1 MNRSRW
7 LQAGFVFVAALLL
20 VLWRAQRPAST
31 VTSGTDAALLAP
43 GSAPASTPADGGAR
57 PGAASVQPAAPSV
70 VATPVPVVAVRPA
83 PPSPVAQFNSWTE
96 KYLAAAPAEK
106 AALLAEGEALA
117 KARREQMLGL
127 IKTSPEQALAQALP
141 YRLRKG
147 LPDSITAQLE
157 ERVSGR
163 GNFTAYYATPL
174 PDQAVKAPSVWR
186 QAVIQGRTYDVF
198 TYGRRL
204 QQRSA
209 NGLSLQGIALA
220 TTVGAPAAESR
231 ALALAVSPVRVLE
244 PAEAADFVAAGK
256 IQPDAI
262 CSVSGQASSVAG
274 QQTLADFG
282 GDIVSFCKPNHA
294 ADLNQSLS
302 GLWGDA
308 GGGGGG
314 LPVGASTQGAKSL
327 LFIRLRFPDELIE
340 PITEDAAYQVMD
352 EVNNFFV
359 ENSYNTLSI
368 TPTVTPLLTLPRTKT
383 QYDSPPPTGG
393 ALFGPGV
400 TIIYNDALAVAAAA
414 GYDSAN
420 YDLNCIVFTP
430 VPTFN
435 FGGLAGENRV
445 WLQASGA
452 GLIAHEYGHIFG
464 LAHANFWN
472 TKGAPIPFGT
482 IDPDGRI
489 GHDSIIG
496 AGLDVEYG
504 DPFDTMGGGGRTGDI
519 YDGAAGLAQ
528 FNAVHKHRLH
538 WLPDAAV
545 QTVTTNATNRVYAF
559 DATSLEPGKIHAL
572 KIRKDDERD
581 YWISHRQKLTQN
593 PWMMNGVQLHWNG
606 WSQTKGGSSELLD
619 TTPGSRQGLA
629 DSALVIGRTFTDPGL
644 QLYITPIAK
653 GGVSPHPWID
663 VVVNFGPFPTNVP
676 PTVSISASSQ
686 TVGSNGLVT
695 LTARAVDANGDALAY
710 AWDFG
715 DDAFGTNGPVVTK
728 SWTTNAEYV
737 VRCVVSDMKGGEA
750 SAYQV
755 IRVGSPPTRRIY
767 GRVTD
772 PIGNPVQGV
781 RIHNGVDGPG
791 YRLTYSD
798 SDGYYT
804 LVNLIS
810 GSYTCE
816 GFLYGYKTAPDNF
829 INPVVIAGADLVE
842 INFVATALPV
852 VGITAVTN
860 TAEGG
865 SPGQF
870 IVSRNGSI
878 SEPLTVLFQPSGKA
892 VGLNPFFPFFFYDY
906 ESVTN
911 QTIQGNAVGAT
922 NLFYS
927 VVIPAGAYSTNI
939 TVQPFDD
946 GAFEGS
952 EDVVIDLK
960 LQSQVFRDSSYL
972 TVTNTLVIVS
982 NQFNIPGW
990 EVITVNGQAITFQ
1003 TYPDYV
1009 LGPSATARVMIQD
1022 NELVTLPFVSIQ
1034 ASESEASESEAME
1047 SGNDYAEFTISRF
1060 GSWDNAL
1067 TIHFT
1072 VSGTAFSGADYV
1084 ALPPTVTIPAGQ
1096 GSVILPVKAINDLFV
1111 EGTETVILNLTS
1123 DAAYLGSGSAT
1134 VYIVDDDLPLITVS
1148 TTDATALESGG
1159 TGTFTVTRTGNL
1171 AQDLLV
1177 NYLVFGTAL
1186 SALDYNVLSGSV
1198 IIPAGASS
1206 TTVTVNPKQD
1216 AVLEGAETVSIF
1228 ISDSET
1234 YNIGSPNSAIVT
1246 ILDDEL
1252 PTINIAS
1259 TTPGAVEGGASALFT
1274 LTRTGPTN
1282 NDVLVFFQVAGTA
1295 IHQADY
1301 AAIGNS
1307 LLIPSGASTGFI
1319 TIQAI
1324 SDQFRESA
1332 ENVLVLLSN
1341 SPSYNLGN
1349 SIRAEAI
1356 IAANGGDTNRPAV
1369 GFTLKNSS
1377 GLESKSLVTLGV
1389 AISAPPVTNTIV
1401 QYRVTGGTA
1410 SNGVDYTLLGTGI
1423 LLWTNG
1429 GAPIQDIKLNVVN
1442 DANLE
1447 PNETIIVTLFDPDLV
1462 LTNVTSVT
1470 NVTPTTTN
1478 IVYTTNTIQVPTNAF
1493 LDVVKSHTYTIID
1506 DDLSEVSIVAAESDA
1521 RENGPKNGLFVINR
1535 VGSTNNALTVNFFV
1549 TGTASS
1555 RTDYVPLGN
1564 SVIIPAGS
1572 NYVNLYVIPVDDQ
1585 VEEFTETVN
1594 VELYSA
1600 PGAHLGSSSFATVC
1614 ITDNDGTIQFTLA
1627 SYQVNEYESNAVIN
1641 VQRTG
1646 DSNLTVTVDY
1656 LIKNGTATNGLDYFT
1671 TNGTLTFPPG
1681 VVNQRFTIAITNDL
1695 LVEATET
1702 VSLVLTNPTGGVPLG
1717 GQNVATLNILDDDI
1731 AFEFAAPVFRANEN
1745 GTNAYVTV
1753 SRLGVFTNAVFVSFS
1768 TTNGTATNSLDY
1780 IGTNLLLNFAAGQ
1793 TNFIVPIKILD
1804 DILFEG
1810 DETVNLRLSGPAPGT
1825 TLAPSN
1831 TAALVIVDDECA
1843 LQFTVQTNLVNEY
1856 AGLVSVVVQRVG
1868 GTVNPV
1874 SVNYATITG
1883 TASNVF
1889 DFAAVAGVLN
1899 FTGDQIVV
1907 TTNGSGTNQFI
1918 PGESVHTINITIFD
1932 DQIGEGNETLS
1943 VILSNPVGPVVG
1955 ALPGSTIFGTNTNT
1969 VVLILDNELPGSVD
1983 YEFAIG
1989 SGANSNVLA
1998 LALQSDQKIVM
2009 AGEFTVVQGVSFSRI
2024 ARLQPS
2030 GILDTG
2036 FNPGAGANSN
2046 VLAVASQADGKV
2058 LIGGAFSSVDGTNRT
2073 RIARLN
2079 ANGNLDLTFNPGS
2092 GANGLVRAIVVQTNG
2107 QVVIAGDFTQVN
2119 GTNRSRVARLNANG
2133 SLDLSYAPVFPSP
2146 VLTLALDASEK
2157 VLAGG
2162 SFTTVNSTNRNFV
2175 ARLNTNGTLD
2185 LTFSPSNGPNGPV
2198 NSVAVQG
2205 DGKILIGG
2213 AFSNVSGTNINNLA
2227 RLTASGVVDL
2237 TFIPGTGPS
2246 GPVNAVAVHPGGK
2259 IMIGGAFNTC
2269 NGVGRTNF
2277 ARLKPNGVL
2286 DTIFNPGSG
2295 ANAPVRALVIQ
2306 PDTAVVIGGDFTVV
2320 NTLPKDHLARIH
2332 GDEKSNVVGVEF
2344 ERLIFT
2350 VSETNGPAVITLV
2363 RSGNTNLPFTIGF
2376 TTTGLTATGG
2386 AAAGPGVDYFATNG
2400 TISFAAGQLSAT
2412 INIPVYDDTLVE
2424 GDETVLLNLTNAA
2437 INVDQSGV
2445 IAATLVIYD
2454 DERFV
2459 LFNPT
2464 NYVVYEGA
2472 TNVGISVTRIGG
2484 LSGTATVLLN
2494 TSNGTATAGTDYLG
2508 LTNYLVTFLNG
2519 VSNQTVLIPINTDT
2533 NVESAETVRV
2543 TLSNPNGAI
2552 MGTAS
2557 NATVTIL
2564 DQSLAPVPP
2573 VMPGEVDITF
2583 NPGDGADN
2591 FVRSLAVYPDGK
2603 ILIGGAFTTFAGVSR
2618 GHVARLTT
2626 NGVLD
2631 LLFDPGAGANDFVSS
2646 VAVAA
2651 DGKALIG
2658 GAFIN
2663 VNGSAR
2669 NHAAY
2674 LKTNG
2679 TVDTSLALSAG
2690 VNSSVNAVALYPG
2703 GKSIIGGGFTLPI
2716 PGLARLRAD
2725 GLVDPGFNPNGG
2737 TDGQVHAVFVQ
2748 TNGQLVIAGAFATV
2762 DGVSRSRVAR
2772 LNSDGTVDATFVPGV
2787 IPSGAVYSVIV
2798 QTDGKVVIA
2807 GEFSSVNGTNRVR
2820 VARLHP
2826 NGSLDLSFDPGTGPN
2841 AAVFSAAV
2849 QGNNKVIIGGDFTS
2863 VAGTNRNRF
2872 ARLRS
2877 DGSLDTEFNPG
2888 TGADGT
2894 VYSVALQPDGRVV
2907 IGGDFNTVNG
2917 QARKKVARLI
2927 GETEIRITSLVRSGG
2942 QVNLTVSSPGGLQCV
2957 LQTSADLV
2965 SWTSLSTNLATGA
2978 DLILID
2984 SSSGASGFAGRFY
2997 RVRTP

>member
-20 VLWRAQRPAST
+20 VLWRGQRTAPT

-57 PGAASVQPAAPSV
+57 PRAASVQPAAPSV

-127 IKTSPEQALAQALP
+127 IKTSPEQALAEALP

-220 TTVGAPAAESR
+220 TTVGGPAAEPR

-244 PAEAADFVAAGK
+244 PAEAADFMAAGK

-308 GGGGGG
+308 GGGGGA
-314 LPVGASTQGAKSL
+314 LPVGASTQGVKSL

-352 EVNNFFV
+352 QVNNFFV

-400 TIIYNDALAVAAAA
+400 NIIYNDALAVAAAA

-420 YDLNCIVFTP
+420 YNLNCIIFTK

-435 FGGLAGENRV
+435 FGGLAGGNRV
-445 WLQASGA
+445 WLQGSGA

-472 TKGAPIPFGT
+472 TKGAPIPGGT

-504 DPFDTMGGGGRTGDI
+504 DPFDTMGGGGGTGDVF
-519 YDGAAGLAQ
+519 DDAAGLSQ

-538 WLPDAAV
+538 WLPEAAV

-572 KIRKDDERD
+572 KIRKDYERD

-606 WSQTKGGSSELLD
+606 WSQTQGGSSELLD
-619 TTPGSRQGLA
+619 TTPGSRLGLA

-653 GGVSPHPWID
+653 GGISPHPWID

-676 PTVSISASSQ
+676 PTVSISASAQ
-686 TVGSNGLVT
+686 TVGTNGLVT
-695 LTARAVDANGDALAY
+695 LTATAVDANGDALAHS
-710 AWDFG
+710 WDFG
-715 DDAFGTNGPVVTK
+715 DDTFGINGPVVTK
-728 SWTTNAEYV
+728 AWSTNAEYV

-781 RIHNGVDGPG
+781 RIHNGLDAAG
-791 YRLTYSD
+791 YRLTYTD

-829 INPVVIAGADLVE
+829 INPVVIAGADPVE
-842 INFVATALPV
+842 VNFVATALPV

-860 TAEGG
+860 AAEGG

-878 SEPLTVLFQPSGKA
+878 SEPLTVLFHTSGKA
-892 VGLNPFFPFFFYDY
+892 VGLNPFFPFFSYDY

-911 QTIQGNAVGAT
+911 QMIQGNAVGAT
-922 NLFYS
+922 NLFYY

-939 TVQPFDD
+939 TVIPFDD

-952 EDVVIDLK
+952 EDVVIDLE
-960 LQSQVFRDSSYL
+960 LQTQVFRDSSYL
-972 TVTNTLVIVS
+972 TPTNTLVIVS

-1009 LGPSATARVMIQD
+1009 LGPSSTARVMIQD
-1022 NELVTLPFVSIQ
+1022 NEPVTLPFVFIQ
-1034 ASESEASESEAME
+1034 ASESVAME

-1067 TIHFT
+1067 TINFT
-1072 VSGTAFSGADYV
+1072 VSGTVFSGADYV

-1111 EGTETVILNLTS
+1111 EGTETVILTLTP
-1123 DAAYLGSGSAT
+1123 DAAYLGNGSAT

-1148 TTDATALESGG
+1148 ATDATALESGG

-1186 SALDYNVLSGSV
+1186 SALDYNVQFGSV

-1301 AAIGNS
+1301 AGIGNS
-1307 LLIPSGASTGFI
+1307 VLIPSGASTGFI

-1377 GLESKSLVTLGV
+1377 GLESKFLVILGV

-1410 SNGVDYTLLGTGI
+1410 SNGVDYTLLGTGM

-1429 GAPIQDIKLNVVN
+1429 GPTIQDIKLNVVN

-1493 LDVVKSHTYTIID
+1493 LDVVKSHTYTIMD
-1506 DDLSEVSIVAAESDA
+1506 DDLSEVSIVAAEPDA

-1753 SRLGVFTNAVFVSFS
+1753 NRLGVFTNAVFVSFS

-1793 TNFIVPIKILD
+1793 TNFIVPIRILD

-1883 TASNVF
+1883 TASNIF

-2046 VLAVASQADGKV
+2046 VLAVASQSDHKV
-2058 LIGGAFSSVDGTNRT
+2058 LIGGAFSTVDGTNRT

-2079 ANGNLDLTFNPGS
+2079 ANGNLDLSFNPGQ

-2119 GTNRSRVARLNANG
+2119 GTNRTRLARLNADG
-2133 SLDLSYAPVFPSP
+2133 TLDPGYAPVFLNP
-2146 VLTLALDASEK
+2146 VSTLALDAEGK
-2157 VLAGG
+2157 IVAGG
-2162 SFTTVNSTNRNFV
+2162 AFTTVNGTGRSFV

-2198 NSVAVQG
+2198 NSVAIQN

-2213 AFSNVSGTNINNLA
+2213 AFTSVSGTNFANLA

-2237 TFIPGTGPS
+2237 TFTPGTGPN

-2259 IMIGGAFNTC
+2259 ILIGGAFDNF
-2269 NGVGRTNF
+2269 NGTSRNNF
-2277 ARLKPNGVL
+2277 ARLKPNGGL

-2295 ANAPVRALVIQ
+2295 ANAPVRALVVQ
-2306 PDTAVVIGGDFTVV
+2306 PDTALVIGGDFTVV
-2320 NTLPKDHLARIH
+2320 NTLPKNHLARIH
-2332 GDEKSNVVGVEF
+2332 GDEKSNIIGVEF
-2344 ERLIFT
+2344 GQLVFT

-2363 RSGNTNLPFTIGF
+2363 RTGNTNLPFTIGF
-2376 TTTGLTATGG
+2376 TTTGQTATGG
-2386 AAAGPGVDYFATNG
+2386 AAPGPGVDYFVTNG
-2400 TISFAAGQLSAT
+2400 TVSFAAGQMSAT
-2412 INIPVYDDTLVE
+2412 IYIPIYDDLLVE
-2424 GDETVLLNLTNAA
+2424 GDETVRLNLTNAA
-2437 INVDQSGV
+2437 VNIDQSGL
-2445 IAATLVIYD
+2445 IEATLVIYD
-2454 DERFV
+2454 NERFV
-2459 LFNPT
+2459 QFNPT
-2464 NYVVYEGA
+2464 SYAVFEGA
-2472 TNVGISVTRIGG
+2472 TNFGVTVTRIGG

-2494 TSNGTATAGTDYLG
+2494 TSNGTASAGTDYIG
-2508 LTNYLVTFLNG
+2508 LTNYLVTFLDG
-2519 VSNQTVLIPINTDT
+2519 VSNQTVLLPINTDT
-2533 NVESAETVRV
+2533 NLESSETVLI

-2552 MGTAS
+2552 LGTPS
-2557 NATVTIL
+2557 TVTVTIF

-2573 VMPGEVDITF
+2573 TVPGGLDLTF

-2591 FVRSLAVYPDGK
+2591 FVRSLAIYPDGK
-2603 ILIGGAFTTFAGVSR
+2603 ILIGGAFVTFAGTNR
-2618 GHVARLTT
+2618 GHVARLNT

-2631 LLFDPGAGANDFVSS
+2631 LAFDPGAGANDFVSS

-2658 GAFIN
+2658 GAFTDVN
-2663 VNGSAR
+2663 VLPR
-2669 NHAAY
+2669 NRAAY

-2679 TVDTSLALSAG
+2679 TVDGSLGLSAG
-2690 VNSSVNAVALYPG
+2690 LNSAINAVAPYPG
-2703 GKSIIGGGFTLPI
+2703 GKSIVGGGFTVPI
-2716 PGLARLRAD
+2716 PGVARLRAD
-2725 GLVDPGFNPNGG
+2725 GLLDASFNPG
-2737 TDGQVHAVFVQ
+2737 TGANGQVHAVFVQ
-2748 TNGQLVIAGAFATV
+2748 SNGQVVIGGSFTMV
-2762 DGVSRSRVAR
+2762 DGVARSRMAR
-2772 LNSDGTVDATFVPGV
+2772 LNADGTVDGAFVPGV

-2820 VARLHP
+2820 VARLHA

-2841 AAVFSAAV
+2841 ATVFSVAV
-2849 QGNNKVIIGGDFTS
+2849 QGNHKVILGGDFTT
-2863 VAGTNRNRF
+2863 VAGTSRNRY

-2877 DGSLDTEFNPG
+2877 DGSLDTAFSPG
-2888 TGADGT
+2888 TGADRT
-2894 VYSVALQPDGRVV
+2894 VYAVALQPDGRVV

-2917 QARKKVARLI
+2917 QIRNGVARLF
-2927 GETEIRITSLVRSGG
+2927 GDTEIRIASLVRNGG
-2942 QVNLTVSSPGGLQCV
+2942 QVSLTVSSPGGLQCV
-2957 LQTSADLV
+2957 LQTSSDLV
-2965 SWTSLSTNLATGA
+2965 NWTSLSTNWTTGV
-2978 DLILID
+2978 DLLLID
-2984 SSSGASGFAGRFY
+2984 STPGAAGAAQRFY